1 MTENKTITKIK
12 RRIVSVLLAVLM
24 IFAILPTQT
33 FAEGVS
39 SEDGW
44 EKVYYYMEKEVYQDN
59 SPYRIEIYSNTV
71 EGNFFFVIP
80 TFTTKLRF
88 LVYSDNKICGDYTAE
103 TTTWFSKRDL
113 KHIMNKDDALSGVY
127 HYYER
132 LLQAECRLMVL
143 DDIANTG
150 VNTAA
155 EEHKKSLAALRA
167 STLGG
172 FQDVISDYQQEMIE
186 EMITAAIDTANS
198 VFQSSQEEADP
209 VIEFFKM
216 LFFDLFGLGESDDE
230 SEDFSSH
237 IAQMM
242 GKNVF
247 HALGGMTDI
256 LYDSVATISP
266 AQAKAPYEAECK
278 TCREAIANKIIEL
291 SANS

>member
-1 MTENKTITKIK
+1 MTENKINTKMK
-12 RRIVSVLLAVLM
+12 RRIISVLLAALI
-24 IFAILPTQT
+24 IFTIVPIHT

-39 SEDGW
+39 SEEGW
-44 EKVYYYMEKEVYQDN
+44 EKVYYYLEKEVYQDD
-59 SPYRIEIYSNTV
+59 SPYRIEIFSNTV
-71 EGNFFFVIP
+71 EGKFFFVIP

-88 LVYSDNKICGDYTAE
+88 LVYSDNKICGDYTTE

-113 KHIMNKDDALSGVY
+113 KHIMNKDDALNGVY
-127 HYYER
+127 NYYER

-143 DDIANTG
+143 DDIAKTG

-155 EEHKKSLAALRA
+155 EEHKNSLAALKT
-167 STLGG
+167 STLEG
-172 FQDVISDYQQEMIE
+172 FHGIISAYQQEIVE
-186 EMITAAIDTANS
+186 EMLTAAIDTVNS

-237 IAQMM
+237 VAQMM

-256 LYDSVATISP
+256 LYDSVDTISP